1 MFAQAC
7 SELRLAVVNLRRTPK
22 YTVCENADEASWW
35 CWSIRKE
42 DLHNLLLPKTVL
54 LKIVSLIGIISNC
67 VFPQI
72 VFPFVVCWYHDRHI
86 YPCIALVII
95 QQSVLHNNTR
105 AYICVCTTMS
115 AARCS
120 HSIGCE
126 QGIDVKDYL
135 KDDGQKLF
143 LQENK
148 VKNKIWNLVL
158 ISTDKGSIV
167 CLRWDNDLTQSLAS
181 S

>member
-1 MFAQAC
+1 MIFP
-7 SELRLAVVNLRRTPK
+7 RLFFHVL
-22 YTVCENADEASWW
+22 
-35 CWSIRKE
+35 SIDTMTGTFK
-42 DLHNLLLPKTVL
+42 H
-54 LKIVSLIGIISNC
+54 
-67 VFPQI
+67 
-72 VFPFVVCWYHDRHI
+72 
-86 YPCIALVII
+86 ALVII

-126 QGIDVKDYL
+126 QGIDLKDYL

-158 ISTDKGSIV
+158 VSTDKGSIV
-167 CLRWDNDLTQSLAS
+167 CLR
-181 S
+181 